1 MEPKRRVPET
11 GGLPSGW
18 KREEVVRKSGLS
30 AGKTDVYY
38 YSPDGKKIR
47 SKPQLARIIGDA
59 LDLSA
64 FDFRTGRI
72 IYSAVRKSKRM
83 KGSSYDFARGLRH
96 DASLVLPIR
105 QTASIFKQ
113 PVTVIRNR
121 PESQTKTELK
131 HGPQDPP
138 KQLFWEKRLQSQP
151 SCDLVEQNEN
161 LSMDLPKNMQG
172 CGPEMTTENVFQS
185 ISAALHLSSVPI
197 TGQNASK
204 SAMQK
209 NPGVNIDTS
218 QPHIQQ
224 MVIHEEDIRRQEARV
239 NDARRKLQDV
249 MMLDR

>member
-11 GGLPSGW
+11 GGLPAGW

-72 IYSAVRKSKRM
+72 IYSAVRKR
-83 KGSSYDFARGLRH
+83 LRH

-138 KQLFWEKRLQSQP
+138 KQLFWEKRLQSQ
-151 SCDLVEQNEN
+151 SARDLVEEVEN